1 MMTRAYETKI
11 CSRIR
16 PCTSPLLPRS
26 PAAAASS
33 RVTGSSVRLRF
44 LAFLLLG
51 VFEWTPAR
59 LRVGLGVRVRRVRV
73 DPCEVKGRVRGQG

>member
-1 MMTRAYETKI
+1 M
-11 CSRIR
+11 CSRRR

-33 RVTGSSVRLRF
+33 RVTGSRLRLRF

-51 VFEWTPAR
+51 VFELTPAS
-59 LRVGLGVRVRRVRV
+59 V
-73 DPCEVKGRVRGQG
+73 